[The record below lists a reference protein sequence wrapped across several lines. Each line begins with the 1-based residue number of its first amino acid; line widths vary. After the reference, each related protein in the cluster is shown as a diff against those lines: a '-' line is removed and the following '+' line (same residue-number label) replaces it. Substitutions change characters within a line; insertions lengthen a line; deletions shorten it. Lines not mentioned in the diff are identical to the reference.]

1 MASNNEA
8 KIKFTADTA
17 DFTQAINESNQEL
30 SQLRSE
36 MRLAD
41 ATFKNTG
48 DAAEHQKDKLE
59 LLQQA
64 LEANRDKQEAL
75 TGKLEVAREIYG
87 EDSKEVATLEKQ
99 LTNAKIEEQNLM
111 SQVNDTN
118 GSLDDQQ
125 TSAENAGTAVDDM
138 ASILVNAELA
148 AKVKEIAES
157 ALEMAQNFD
166 EAKAAIVEGTG
177 ATGDS
182 LAGME
187 QAAQAAFGQ
196 IADADTDLQTVSG
209 TLAELNTRFG
219 VTGQDATDMTVKMSN
234 FAKATGTDATS
245 AVDSMADIMHRWN
258 LDLSD
263 TDGLLDDLTTANQ
276 SCQLSVDDLSGYL
289 ASNSTQFQEL
299 GYSTE
304 EALAML
310 ISLSDGGA
318 DVGTVMSGL
327 TKGVANLS
335 DVTDDVPGAFQ
346 QAVSAI
352 ADCDSVAEALQVQVG
367 DTGKTVE
374 QIFGKKAAQELATNI
389 QNGSFAID
397 EWTSKLEDNDG
408 ALATT
413 VDGVTTMQDSW
424 SQACNN
430 VNMAVGSTLAP
441 AISNVVKAVSEVIS
455 KIAQVVQESPALQAV
470 VTGVTTAIGILAAA
484 IGTLSII
491 KMVTGLFNALN
502 LAMMTNPIFLVVTA
516 IAALAAG
523 LAYAYTHCETFRN
536 VVNQAFEAIKTVVL
550 TVITTVSDVIS
561 TVFAT
566 LVTVFTTTWT
576 VVSNAVVTAWTVIST
591 AVSTAINA
599 VRTTI
604 TNIWNAIKTI
614 TSNVWNGIQSAISN
628 VVNGIRS
635 TVTSVVNGVKS
646 TVTSIWNSI
655 KSTTTSVWNAVKAA
669 VSTPINAA
677 RSAVTTTVNNI
688 KSTLSSTFNSIKS
701 TATSVWNG
709 IKSAITSPIEAAKNT
724 VRNTL
729 NSIRSFFPLSI
740 GNIFSNLR
748 LPHISVSGGSPPFGI
763 GGAGSLPH
771 FSVSWYKTGAIFK
784 KPTIFGT
791 ALGWTGVGEAGP
803 EAVAPIDTLKEY
815 VQDAVESG
823 ATRIDYDRLADKV
836 AAACARLNVTVDI
849 DGRTLGRVVRGLV

>member
-8 KIKFTADTA
+8 KIRFTAETS
-17 DFTQAINESNQEL
+17 DFTSAIKDANSEM
-30 SQLRSE
+30 SQLRAE
-36 MRLAD
+36 MKLAD

-59 LLQQA
+59 LLEQA

-75 TGKLEVAREIYG
+75 SAKLEVAKEIYG
-87 EDSKEVATLEKQ
+87 EDSAEVASLEKQ
-99 LTNAKIEEQNLM
+99 LTYAKTEEQNLL
-111 SQVNDTN
+111 SQVNETN
-118 GSLDDQQ
+118 QGLDDQ
-125 TSAENAGTAVDDM
+125 TNAAEESGDAVNDM
-138 ASILVNAELA
+138 ASALVSAEVA
-148 AKVKEIAES
+148 AKVKEIAEA

-177 ATGDS
+177 ASGEG
-182 LAGME
+182 LRGLE
-187 QAAQAAFGQ
+187 QAAQAAFGRV
-196 IADADTDLQTVSG
+196 ADADTDLQTVAG

-219 VTGQDATDMTVKMSN
+219 LTGKDAEDMTVKMSE

-263 TDGLLDDLTTANQ
+263 ADKLLDDLTTANQ

-430 VNMAVGSTLAP
+430 VSMALGATMAP
-441 AISNVVKAVSEVIS
+441 AISNVVKAVSEVIT
-455 KIAQVVQESPALQAV
+455 KVAQVVQGSPALQAV
-470 VTGVTTAIGILAAA
+470 IIGAATALGILAGALGISAAIQAVTTAFGLLNTAMLA
-484 IGTLSII
+484 
-491 KMVTGLFNALN
+491 
-502 LAMMTNPIFLVVTA
+502 NPIFLVVTA

-523 LAYAYTHCETFRN
+523 IAYAYTHCETFRN
-536 VVNQAFEAIKTVVL
+536 VVNQAFEAIRSFVLAAIETVR
-550 TVITTVSDVIS
+550 TTITTVFENLVVI
-561 TVFAT
+561 
-566 LVTVFTTTWT
+566 FTNTWET
-576 VVSNAVVTAWTVIST
+576 AKTIITTAWTAIKT
-591 AVSTAINA
+591 AVTNAINA
-599 VRTTI
+599 VRTTV
-604 TNIWNAIKTI
+604 TTIWNAIKTTTTTVWEAI
-614 TSNVWNGIQSAISN
+614 KSALSNTWNNIK
-628 VVNGIRS
+628 S
-635 TVTSVVNGVKS
+635 TVTSAINGVKS
-646 TVTSIWNSI
+646 TVSSVWNAI
-655 KSTTTSVWNAVKAA
+655 KSTTTSVWNAVKTA
-669 VSTPINAA
+669 VTTPINAA
-677 RSAVTTTVNNI
+677 KSTVTTAVNNI
-688 KSTLSSTFNSIKS
+688 KSTASSTFNSIKS

-729 NSIRSFFPLSI
+729 NAIRGFFPLSI

-763 GGAGSLPH
+763 GGMGSLPH

-815 VQDAVESG
+815 VQEAVESG
-823 ATRIDYDRLADKV
+823 ATVIDYDRLAGKV
-836 AAACARLNVTVDI
+836 AAACAKMNVTLDI
-849 DGRTLGRVVRGLV
+849 DGRVLGRVVRGMV

>member
-177 ATGDS
+177 ASGDS

-219 VTGQDATDMTVKMSN
+219 VTGQDATDLTVKMSN
-234 FAKATGTDATS
+234 FAKATGTDGTK

-276 SCQLSVDDLSGYL
+276 SCQLSVDDLTGYL
-289 ASNSTQFQEL
+289 SNNSTQFQEL

-318 DVGTVMSGL
+318 NVSTVMSGL

-335 DVTDDVPGAFQ
+335 SVTDDVPGTFQ
-346 QAVSAI
+346 QAVQAI
-352 ADCDSVAEALQVQVG
+352 GECDSVSEALQVQVG

-374 QIFGKKAAQELATNI
+374 EIFGKKAAQELATNI
-389 QNGSFAID
+389 QNGSFAIE
-397 EWTSKLEDNDG
+397 EWTAVLGDNDG
-408 ALATT
+408 ALESTT
-413 VDGVTTMQDSW
+413 EGVTTMQDAW
-424 SQACNN
+424 AQASNN
-430 VNMAVGSTLAP
+430 VSMALGSTLAP
-441 AISNVVKAVSEVIS
+441 AISGVVKGVADVIT
-455 KIAQVVQESPALQAV
+455 KVAQVVQESPALQAV
-470 VTGVTTAIGILAAA
+470 VVGVATAFTILAGALAISAAIQAVTTAF
-484 IGTLSII
+484 
-491 KMVTGLFNALN
+491 GLLN
-502 LAMMTNPIFLVVTA
+502 TAMLTNPIFLVITA

-536 VVNQAFEAIKTVVL
+536 VVNQAFEAIRSFVL
-550 TVITTVSDVIS
+550 TAIETIRTTITTVFENLVVI
-561 TVFAT
+561 
-566 LVTVFTTTWT
+566 FTNTWNT
-576 VVSNAVVTAWTVIST
+576 ANTIITTAWTAIKT
-591 AVSTAINA
+591 AVTNAINA
-599 VRTTI
+599 VRTTV
-604 TNIWNAIKTI
+604 TTIWNNIKTTTTTVWEAIKSAL
-614 TSNVWNGIQSAISN
+614 SNAWNNIK
-628 VVNGIRS
+628 S
-635 TVTSVVNGVKS
+635 TVTSAINGVKS
-646 TVTSIWNSI
+646 TVSSVWNAI
-655 KSTTTSVWNAVKAA
+655 KSTTTSVWNAVKTA
-669 VSTPINAA
+669 VTTPINAA
-677 RSAVTTTVNNI
+677 RSTVTTAVNNI
-688 KSTLSSTFNSIKS
+688 KSTASSTFNSIKS